1 MTQRSPDPTPI
12 TPPIPANEAERLAAL
27 HRYQILDTPPE
38 AAFDRITSLAARLF
52 NAPIALVS
60 LLDESR
66 AWFKSGYGFE
76 PREVERND
84 TICSFAVLSDDVLV
98 ALDTQQDP
106 RFSCNPFVQ
115 SDPGVR
121 CYIGAPLIT
130 HDGFNL
136 GTLCLL
142 DTQPREAFSLEQQ
155 AMLVDLAAIVV
166 DELELRLAARQVAQQ
181 ELAQRESEA
190 QLQRALQIGKMG
202 TWDWNLPTN
211 KIIWSAGHFTLLGL
225 QPDQCEPGYEV
236 WLNSLHPEDR
246 EGAEAALQR
255 AMTEQTEYRHEYR
268 TVWQDGSIH
277 WVEARG
283 SFSYNASGQPD
294 RMVGVLVDITERK
307 QAEADLRESE
317 ARYRLLAEAIPQF
330 VWITNPDGQ
339 NEYVNQ
345 QFCDYTGLTPQQMR
359 GLDWLSIIHP
369 DDLAMTRDRWLAAV
383 KTGLFYEIEY
393 RFRRADGTYRW
404 FLGQGLPLKDEQGR
418 VLKWFG
424 TCTDI
429 EPQKQIERSR
439 LHLLEQE
446 QAARASAEQAN
457 RIKDEFLAVL
467 SHELRTPLNPILGW
481 SRMLRS
487 GNLDAAKTA
496 HALETIER
504 NAKLQTQ
511 LIEDLLDVSRILQG
525 KFSLN
530 RVPVDVAATIS
541 AALETVRLAAE
552 AKSIQIQTNLD
563 TSVGQVVGDTARL
576 QQVVWNLLSNAVK
589 FTPQG
594 GQIEVE
600 LKQIGSQAQ
609 ITVRDTGKGIVPEF
623 LPHVFEYF
631 RQADG
636 ATTRRFGGLGLGLA
650 IVHHLVE
657 LHGGTV
663 QADSPGEGQGATFTV
678 RLPLMQVAT
687 LLRDEAHVPVS
698 MVDDSPLTGIQILV
712 VDDEADSREFVA
724 FVLEQAGAVVN
735 SVSSGTEALQTITQ
749 ATPDLVV
756 SDIGMPEMDGYMLLQ
771 QIRSQESGKQVPA
784 IALTAYAGEYDR
796 QQALQA
802 GFHQHLSKPIE
813 PNELIE
819 SIVNLKRKATR
830 LEPMS

>member
-1 MTQRSPDPTPI
+1 MTQRSPDPIPL

-38 AAFDRITSLAARLF
+38 TAFDRLTSLAARLF
-52 NAPIALVS
+52 DAPIALVS

-66 AWFKSGYGFE
+66 AWFKSSYGFE

-98 ALDTQQDP
+98 ALDTRQDP

-155 AMLVDLAAIVV
+155 AMLVDLAALVV

-202 TWDWNLPTN
+202 SWDWNLPTG

-225 QPDQCEPGYEV
+225 QPNQCEPSYEV
-236 WLNSLHPEDR
+236 WLNSLHPADR

-283 SFSYNASGQPD
+283 IFSYNALGQPD
-294 RMVGVLVDITERK
+294 RMVGVLIDITERK

-330 VWITNPDGQ
+330 VWISNADGQ

-383 KTGLFYEIEY
+383 ETGLFYEIEY

-404 FLGQGLPLKDEQGR
+404 FLGQGIPLKDEQGR

-429 EPQKQIERSR
+429 EPQKQIEQAR

-481 SRMLRS
+481 SRLLR
-487 GNLDAAKTA
+487 GGKLDAARTA
-496 HALETIER
+496 YALETIER

-530 RVPVDVAATIS
+530 RVPIDLAATIS

-552 AKSIQIQTNLD
+552 AKSIQIQTNVD
-563 TSVGQVVGDTARL
+563 ASVSQVVGDMARL

-600 LKQIGSQAQ
+600 LKQIGSLAQ

-650 IVHHLVE
+650 IVRHLVE

-678 RLPLMQVAT
+678 RLPLMPVAT
-687 LLRDEAHVPVS
+687 LLRDEAHVSVLV
-698 MVDDSPLTGIQILV
+698 VDDAPLTGSQILV
-712 VDDEADSREFVA
+712 VDDETDSREFIA
-724 FVLEQAGAVVN
+724 FVLEQAGAVVT
-735 SVSSGTEALQTITQ
+735 SISSGTEALQTITQ
-749 ATPDLVV
+749 ATPDLVI

-771 QIRSQESGKQVPA
+771 QIRSQKLACLIPA

-802 GFHQHLSKPIE
+802 GFQQHLSKPIE
-813 PNELIE
+813 PNELIQAIAHLIIGR
-819 SIVNLKRKATR
+819 SNHA
-830 LEPMS
+830 